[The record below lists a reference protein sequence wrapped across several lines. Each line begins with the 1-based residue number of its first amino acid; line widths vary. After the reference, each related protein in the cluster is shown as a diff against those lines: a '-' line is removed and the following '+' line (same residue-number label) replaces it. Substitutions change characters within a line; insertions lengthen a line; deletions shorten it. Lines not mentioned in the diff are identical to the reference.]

1 MKYFTMDELDYI
13 TKEILENPSKETLK
27 RLSEK
32 YNGVEQNPS
41 NINWVEAPT
50 IKPVKTEV
58 EKEELKDTK
67 VNNMQETSNSASGFN
82 IPSLE
87 ISPNKN
93 VLEIPKP
100 INSETLN
107 KPSFSDELKVQ
118 PPVWEPIA
126 NTDNTTLFNTSV
138 NNNGLSNQP
147 VTSVDMPNLKDGKNG
162 QNNVLNFEMPKIEPN
177 LNENDIHNLPPTNPI
192 NNQVPFGG
200 NLWENQKAETNRMM
214 QTTDNFN
221 STIEPQLSSE
231 IPLGQTP
238 FFQMTPSTINN
249 SIPISE
255 QPVVEG
261 PTMFGQ
267 FEQNF
272 NNNTDAA

>member
-58 EKEELKDTK
+58 ENEELKDTK
-67 VNNMQETSNSASGFN
+67 VNSMQETSSTASSFN
-82 IPSLE
+82 MPSFE

-100 INSETLN
+100 INSENLN
-107 KPSFSDELKVQ
+107 TQSFNDELKIQ
-118 PPVWEPIA
+118 PPVWEPIS
-126 NTDNTTLFNTSV
+126 NTNNTTLLNDNIYNNMGNQTINSV
-138 NNNGLSNQP
+138 N
-147 VTSVDMPNLKDGKNG
+147 MPNLKDGENV
-162 QNNVLNFEMPKIEPN
+162 QNNMFNFEMPKIEPN
-177 LNENDIHNLPPTNPI
+177 LNENNIPNLPPTNPI
-192 NNQVPFGG
+192 NNQVPFSG
-200 NLWENQKAETNRMM
+200 NLWENQKAETNSMM

-238 FFQMTPSTINN
+238 FFQMAPGTINN